1 MDGAPQSQ
9 GVTDASKDI
18 ASSYST
24 SKEDV
29 VAYFIFGIA
38 LAAIVA
44 IVPILIISKT
54 KESKIASLE
63 EQYKQ
68 DVTDQ
73 LSALKKEQKDQ
84 VLMAKQIDAL
94 SAALDSRIKNSQLL
108 EAFGKN
114 TLKKTKWTA
123 LTLDDGSLSLSLTAD
138 NFDDVAKAVSAY
150 RNMDSVKSVKLN
162 SATNNE
168 ASGKIDFAVSVSVDM
183 SQYTVKAKPMTAAPT
198 QQTTGAGDLESSTP
212 DQMTSESLTPIL

>member
-38 LAAIVA
+38 FAAIIA
-44 IVPILIISKT
+44 IVPVLIISKT
-54 KESKIASLE
+54 KESRIASLE
-63 EQYKQ
+63 QQYKQ

-94 SAALDSRIKNSQLL
+94 SVALDSRIKNSQLL

-123 LTLDDGSLSLSLTAD
+123 LTLDNGALSLSLSAD
-138 NFDDVAKAVSAY
+138 NFDDVAKTVSAY
-150 RNMDSVKSVKLN
+150 RNMESVKSVKLT

-168 ASGKIDFAVSVSVDM
+168 SSDKIDFAINISVDM
-183 SQYTVKAKPMTAAPT
+183 SQYIVKAKPVTQAPA
-198 QQTTGAGDLESSTP
+198 QSTTGAGVESSSSDP
-212 DQMTSESLTPIL
+212 TSAGSLTPIL